1 MRIKRA
7 RIHIAAMLTIVLA
20 ALGTAGCHRS
30 AAADV
35 ETQATTSQAITVNV
49 ATARQQSL
57 ERSAEI
63 QGALFAKE
71 RATIASQVEGNVSQV
86 VSDLGDSVT
95 AGQVMLRID
104 PREYQLRVGTAE
116 AALNQARARSAN
128 SEARFQ
134 RASELRR
141 DGTMSPEQ
149 FDQIAATMRMDK
161 ADEESAQRAIELAKK
176 KLGDTEIRAPFTG
189 FVQKRMVSL
198 GEYVAPGKQV
208 YEVIATDP
216 IKLRCP
222 MPERFV
228 PLAKLGMPVNLTI
241 DARPG
246 DKFSGTI
253 TRIAPALDEDSR
265 TLLVEAEVHNPNGAL
280 KPGFFAHV
288 SMNLGQ
294 DRALFV
300 PQSAVLRY
308 AGVARVFVV
317 DHGIARSREVKTGA
331 VVGDQ
336 VEIVEG
342 LHEGDRVATTEV
354 DRLADGSSVKVHS

>member
-1 MRIKRA
+1 MRMKRGQFHVA
-7 RIHIAAMLTIVLA
+7 AIIAI
-20 ALGTAGCHRS
+20 ALGGLAIAGCHRS

-35 ETQATTSQAITVNV
+35 EAQPEAQVIPVSV
-49 ATARQQSL
+49 ATAHQQSL

-71 RATIASQVEGNVSQV
+71 RATIASQVEGDVSQV
-86 VSDLGDSVT
+86 YADLGDPVV
-95 AGQVMLRID
+95 AGQVLIQID
-104 PREYQLRVGTAE
+104 PREYQLHVGSAE
-116 AALNQARARSAN
+116 AALSQASARFAN
-128 SEARFQ
+128 SEARFN
-134 RASELRR
+134 RATELRR

-161 ADEESAQRAIELAKK
+161 ADQESAQRAVDLAKK
-176 KLGDTEIRAPFTG
+176 KLGDTQIRAPFSG

-228 PLAKLGMPVNLTI
+228 PLAKVGMPVNMTI

-246 DKFSGTI
+246 DQFTGTI

-265 TLLVEAEVHNPNGAL
+265 TLLVEAEVRNPTGAL

-288 SMNLGQ
+288 TMNLGQ
-294 DRALFV
+294 DTALFV
-300 PQSAVLRY
+300 PQAAVLRY
-308 AGVARVFVV
+308 AGVARVFVIEG
-317 DHGIARSREVKTGA
+317 GIAHSREVKTGA

-336 VEIVEG
+336 VEIVQG
-342 LHEGDRVATTEV
+342 LHAGDRVASSGI
-354 DRLADGSSVKVHS
+354 DRLADGTAVKVQS

>member
-1 MRIKRA
+1 MKTRRVQ
-7 RIHIAAMLTIVLA
+7 IAATVIVILSA
-20 ALGTAGCHRS
+20 ISLAGCHRT

-35 ETQATTSQAITVNV
+35 EGQPSSAAAIAVSV
-49 ATARQQSL
+49 ATAHQQSL

-71 RATIASQVEGNVSQV
+71 RATIASQDEGDVLEIN
-86 VSDLGDSVT
+86 SDLGDAVT
-95 AGQVMLRID
+95 AGQVMLKID
-104 PREYQLRVGTAE
+104 PREYEIRLGSAE
-116 AALNQARARSAN
+116 AALNQARARSTN
-128 SEARFQ
+128 SDARYV
-134 RASELRR
+134 RATELRR
-141 DGTMSPEQ
+141 DGSMSPEQ
-149 FDQIAATMRMDK
+149 FDQIAATMHMDQ
-161 ADEESAQRAIELAKK
+161 ADQQAAEHALDLAKK

-198 GEYVAPGKQV
+198 GEYVSPGKQV
-208 YEVIATDP
+208 YEVIAIDP

-228 PLAKLGMPVNLTI
+228 PLAKLGMPVDLTI

-246 DKFSGTI
+246 DRFTGTI

-265 TLLVEAEVHNPNGAL
+265 TLLVEAEVRNPDGAL

-288 SMNLGQ
+288 TMNLGK

-300 PQSAVLRY
+300 PQGAVLRY
-308 AGVARVFVV
+308 AGVARVFVIENGV
-317 DHGIARSREVKTGA
+317 ARSREVKTGT

-336 VEIVEG
+336 IEIVEG
-342 LHEGDRVATTEV
+342 LHEGDRVAVTDV
-354 DRLADGSSVKVHS
+354 DRLADGSAVKVQS

>member
-1 MRIKRA
+1 MRMMRRRPYIGA
-7 RIHIAAMLTIVLA
+7 LVALA
-20 ALGTAGCHRS
+20 IGGLGTAGCHRS

-35 ETQATTSQAITVNV
+35 EAQPSAQVIPVSV
-49 ATARQQSL
+49 ATAHQQSL

-71 RATIASQVEGNVSQV
+71 RATIASQVEGNVAQV
-86 VSDLGDSVT
+86 YADLGDSVT
-95 AGQVMLRID
+95 AGQLMLQID
-104 PREYQLRVGTAE
+104 PREYQLHVGSAE
-116 AALNQARARSAN
+116 AALNQASARSAN
-128 SEARFQ
+128 SAARFN
-134 RASELRR
+134 RATELRR

-149 FDQIAATMRMDK
+149 YDQIASTMRIDK
-161 ADEESAQRAIELAKK
+161 ADEQSAQRALDLARK
-176 KLGDTEIRAPFTG
+176 KLGDTQIRAPFSG
-189 FVQKRMVSL
+189 SVQKRMVSL

-222 MPERFV
+222 MPERIV
-228 PLAKLGMPVNLTI
+228 PLAKVGMPVNMTI

-246 DKFSGTI
+246 DQFTGVI

-265 TLLVEAEVHNPNGAL
+265 TLLVEAEVRNPSGAL

-288 SMNLGQ
+288 TMNLGQ

-300 PQSAVLRY
+300 PQSSVLRY
-308 AGVARVFVV
+308 AGVARVFVI
-317 DHGIARSREVKTGA
+317 DNGIARSREVKTGA

-336 VEIVEG
+336 VEIVAG
-342 LHEGDRVATTEV
+342 LHEGDRVASSGI
-354 DRLADGSSVKVHS
+354 DRLADGAAVKVQS